1 MACATLMPWMPPWG
15 ETLSGMLWIDCR
27 SDASV
32 RSSPTTAA
40 ARKPNPRR
48 QAPPNRKVVAMV
60 NAAVV

>member
-32 RSSPTTAA
+32 RRSEMSDE
-40 ARKPNPRR
+40 
-48 QAPPNRKVVAMV
+48 
-60 NAAVV
+60 AAVAHALWIMSA